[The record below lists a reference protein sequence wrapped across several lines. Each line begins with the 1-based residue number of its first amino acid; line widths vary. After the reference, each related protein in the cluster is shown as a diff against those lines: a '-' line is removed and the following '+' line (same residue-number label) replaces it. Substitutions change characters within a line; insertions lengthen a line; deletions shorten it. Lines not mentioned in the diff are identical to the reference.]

1 MECFDNIL
9 EKSTVFILIVG
20 FIISINDYFMKYNGD
35 HDDDFIG
42 VIESDVYINGC
53 SDECCD
59 LDDVS
64 AWGQYIIIDKFKN
77 KIEHN

>member
-1 MECFDNIL
+1 MDYNNIL
-9 EKSTVFILIVG
+9 ERSTVFILIVG
-20 FIISINDYFMKYNGD
+20 FILTINDYFMKYKGND
-35 HDDDFIG
+35 DDDDFIG
-42 VIESDVYINGC
+42 VIESDVYTNGC

>member
-1 MECFDNIL
+1 MDYNNIL
-9 EKSTVFILIVG
+9 ERSTVFILIVG
-20 FIISINDYFMKYNGD
+20 FILTINDYFMKYKGND
-35 HDDDFIG
+35 DDDDFIR
-42 VIESDVYINGC
+42 VIESDVYTNGR